1 MCLTVLHVIIY
12 TLQQILFHIYTSHT
26 CLLFLF
32 PSFGSFFLLLWYTE
46 TIIFNPN
53 KNKQPKKNQLIDEQ
67 IFIELEQN
75 ALYLY

>member
-12 TLQQILFHIYTSHT
+12 TLQQILFHIYTSNM

-32 PSFGSFFLLLWYTE
+32 PSFDSFFYFCGTL
-46 TIIFNPN
+46 
-53 KNKQPKKNQLIDEQ
+53 KQSISIQTKKKQQQKNQIIDEQ